1 LFGTSRSILTMSKG
15 KYGDLASSNSR
26 EEVETVTAN
35 ERPGTFFLRFRIPQ
49 EATTFPLRHISCNS
63 GDL

>member
-1 LFGTSRSILTMSKG
+1 MSKG
-15 KYGDLASSNSR
+15 KYGDLASSNTR